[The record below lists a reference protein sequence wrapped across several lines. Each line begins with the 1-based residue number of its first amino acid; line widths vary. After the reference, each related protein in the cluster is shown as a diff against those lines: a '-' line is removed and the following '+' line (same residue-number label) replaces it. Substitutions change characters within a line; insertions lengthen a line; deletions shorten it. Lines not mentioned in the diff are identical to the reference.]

1 MRISKPKKVDKNW
14 GHELWI
20 YNAEEYCGKLLVF
33 EKTDSKFSMHYHI
46 IKKESWYVQEG
57 QFKFDWIDTEKAE
70 LHTDILSIGDSVTIE
85 RGQPHQLTALEDNS
99 IVFEVSTEHFD
110 KDSYRIYRNTPDD
123 LLDDTYWDK
132 PFETNN
138 DE

>member
-20 YNAEEYCGKLLVF
+20 YNAEEYC
-33 EKTDSKFSMHYHI
+33 
-46 IKKESWYVQEG
+46 
-57 QFKFDWIDTEKAE
+57 AE